1 MRKLLLLA
9 FAIASLLLN
18 SACQSSSMPQQDLQI
33 SSVECL
39 PPPAPEAWFMEPR
52 EANLTQRMLN
62 ELSES
67 PVTATKD

>member
-1 MRKLLLLA
+1 MRKLLLLV

-18 SACQSSSMPQQDLQI
+18 SACQSSSTQQMDLQA
-33 SSVECL
+33 SHAECL
-39 PPPAPEAWFMEPR
+39 PSPAPEAWFMEPR

-67 PVTATKD
+67 PAMVTKD